1 MKKID
6 QILKWIATFTLIV
19 GTFINAGFPHLYPIG
34 PMLLAMGGIIWLVV
48 SVIWKEPALITT
60 NAVLTITGIGGIM
73 LYYLR

>member
-1 MKKID
+1 MKND
-6 QILKWIATFTLIV
+6 QILKWTATFTLIV
-19 GTFINAGFPHLYPIG
+19 GTFVNAGFPHLHPIG
-34 PMLLAMGGIIWLVV
+34 PMLLALGGIIWLVV

>member
-1 MKKID
+1 MKKTD

-19 GTFINAGFPHLYPIG
+19 GTFVNAGFPNLYPIG
-34 PMLLAMGGIIWLVV
+34 PMLLAMGGIIWLIV

-60 NAVLTITGIGGIM
+60 NAVLTINEIDGIL

>member
-1 MKKID
+1 MKND

-19 GTFINAGFPHLYPIG
+19 GTFVNAGFPHLYPIS
-34 PMLLAMGGIIWLVV
+34 PMLLALGGIIWLVV

-60 NAVLTITGIGGIM
+60 NAVLTITGIGGIL

>member
-1 MKKID
+1 
-6 QILKWIATFTLIV
+6 
-19 GTFINAGFPHLYPIG
+19 
-34 PMLLAMGGIIWLVV
+34 MLLALGGIIWLVV

>member
-1 MKKID
+1 MKKTD

-19 GTFINAGFPHLYPIG
+19 GTFVNAGFPQLYPIR
-34 PMLLAMGGIIWLVV
+34 PMLLAMGGIIWLIV

-60 NAVLTITGIGGIM
+60 NAVLTITGIGGIL